1 MKKIL
6 LFVSCFLFALTSC
19 EIDNY
24 EGPDASIHGSILDE
38 QTGELVGSDME
49 NGNAIKVREH
59 GFTNATD
66 QTWYITNT
74 GEYRNNMVFAATYDV
89 RFENGNFYPFEVKDF
104 VVKSGDNVYDFKVI
118 PYIRVK
124 SPKVEKNGNVI
135 TATFSLEA
143 GKQEVKLKEIQLF
156 AFSDMWVGN
165 NVKLT
170 LNGGTDKQVFS
181 PSTAIN
187 SADIYTLSIDLG
199 QNADVLKYSKN
210 YYFRIGALA
219 DVSGVGTVRH
229 NYAPVADCLEYY
241 FSSSSF
247 RKESSSSSNPF
258 SSSSLTNRVSS
269 SISNSSAIV
278 SLSSSTSTKENGF
291 RIVSLSNFPSFF
303 MLQSSEDKIRSTF
316 S

>member
-143 GKQEVKLKEIQLF
+143 G
-156 AFSDMWVGN
+156 
-165 NVKLT
+165 
-170 LNGGTDKQVFS
+170 
-181 PSTAIN
+181 TAIN

-229 NYAPVADCLEYY
+229 NYAPVVVIKL
-241 FSSSSF
+241 
-247 RKESSSSSNPF
+247 
-258 SSSSLTNRVSS
+258 
-269 SISNSSAIV
+269 
-278 SLSSSTSTKENGF
+278 
-291 RIVSLSNFPSFF
+291 
-303 MLQSSEDKIRSTF
+303 
-316 S
+316 

>member
-170 LNGGTDKQVFS
+170 LNGGTDKQVFRQR
-181 PSTAIN
+181 IL
-187 SADIYTLSIDLG
+187 YH
-199 QNADVLKYSKN
+199 
-210 YYFRIGALA
+210 FRIFAEL
-219 DVSGVGTVRH
+219 GVFLHLLGTAYRLFF
-229 NYAPVADCLEYY
+229 CYY
-241 FSSSSF
+241 ILGLY
-247 RKESSSSSNPF
+247 RLPF
-258 SSSSLTNRVSS
+258 QHILVHSPFL
-269 SISNSSAIV
+269 
-278 SLSSSTSTKENGF
+278 
-291 RIVSLSNFPSFF
+291 
-303 MLQSSEDKIRSTF
+303 
-316 S
+316 

>member
-19 EIDNY
+19 EVDNY
-24 EGPDASIHGSILDE
+24 DGPNASIHGSILDE

-59 GFTNATD
+59 GFTNPTD
-66 QTWYITNT
+66 QTWYIMNT

-89 RFENGNFYPFEVKDF
+89 RFENGNFYPFEVNDF
-104 VVKSGDNVYDFKVI
+104 VVKPGDNTHDFKVI
-118 PYIRVK
+118 PYIRIKNSNIVK
-124 SPKVEKNGNVI
+124 DGNVI

-170 LNGGTDKQVFS
+170 LNGGTDKQTFS
-181 PSTAIN
+181 PSIAIDPTDTY
-187 SADIYTLSIDLG
+187 ALSIDLTE
-199 QNADVLKYSKN
+199 NADVLKYSKN

-219 DVSGVGTVRH
+219 DVANVGTVRH
-229 NYAPVADCLEYY
+229 NYAPLVVIKL
-241 FSSSSF
+241 
-247 RKESSSSSNPF
+247 
-258 SSSSLTNRVSS
+258 
-269 SISNSSAIV
+269 
-278 SLSSSTSTKENGF
+278 
-291 RIVSLSNFPSFF
+291 
-303 MLQSSEDKIRSTF
+303 
-316 S
+316 

>member
-1 MKKIL
+1 MM
-6 LFVSCFLFALTSC
+6 F
-19 EIDNY
+19 
-24 EGPDASIHGSILDE
+24 
-38 QTGELVGSDME
+38 
-49 NGNAIKVREH
+49 
-59 GFTNATD
+59 
-66 QTWYITNT
+66 
-74 GEYRNNMVFAATYDV
+74 
-89 RFENGNFYPFEVKDF
+89 DF

-187 SADIYTLSIDLG
+187 S
-199 QNADVLKYSKN
+199 KN

-229 NYAPVADCLEYY
+229 NYAPVVVIKL
-241 FSSSSF
+241 
-247 RKESSSSSNPF
+247 
-258 SSSSLTNRVSS
+258 
-269 SISNSSAIV
+269 
-278 SLSSSTSTKENGF
+278 
-291 RIVSLSNFPSFF
+291 
-303 MLQSSEDKIRSTF
+303 
-316 S
+316 

>member
-143 GKQEVKLKEIQLF
+143 GKQ
-156 AFSDMWVGN
+156 D
-165 NVKLT
+165 VKLT

-229 NYAPVADCLEYY
+229 NYAPVVVIKL
-241 FSSSSF
+241 
-247 RKESSSSSNPF
+247 
-258 SSSSLTNRVSS
+258 
-269 SISNSSAIV
+269 
-278 SLSSSTSTKENGF
+278 
-291 RIVSLSNFPSFF
+291 
-303 MLQSSEDKIRSTF
+303 
-316 S
+316 

>member
-1 MKKIL
+1 
-6 LFVSCFLFALTSC
+6 
-19 EIDNY
+19 
-24 EGPDASIHGSILDE
+24 
-38 QTGELVGSDME
+38 
-49 NGNAIKVREH
+49 
-59 GFTNATD
+59 
-66 QTWYITNT
+66 
-74 GEYRNNMVFAATYDV
+74 MVFAATYDV

-165 NVKLT
+165 NV
-170 LNGGTDKQVFS
+170 NGGTDKQVFS

-229 NYAPVADCLEYY
+229 NYAPVVVIKL
-241 FSSSSF
+241 
-247 RKESSSSSNPF
+247 
-258 SSSSLTNRVSS
+258 
-269 SISNSSAIV
+269 
-278 SLSSSTSTKENGF
+278 
-291 RIVSLSNFPSFF
+291 
-303 MLQSSEDKIRSTF
+303 
-316 S
+316 

>member
-59 GFTNATD
+59 GFT
-66 QTWYITNT
+66 
-74 GEYRNNMVFAATYDV
+74 NMVFAATYDV

-229 NYAPVADCLEYY
+229 NYAPVVVIQL
-241 FSSSSF
+241 
-247 RKESSSSSNPF
+247 
-258 SSSSLTNRVSS
+258 
-269 SISNSSAIV
+269 
-278 SLSSSTSTKENGF
+278 
-291 RIVSLSNFPSFF
+291 
-303 MLQSSEDKIRSTF
+303 
-316 S
+316 